1 VGQADAAPTAAQQSA
16 GQHVASEA
24 REVAERWER
33 MKSSSLPALNRKLNA
48 AGLPTINLERKPE
61 NMPEGGDED

>member
-1 VGQADAAPTAAQQSA
+1 MV
-16 GQHVASEA
+16 EK
-24 REVAERWER
+24 WNR

-48 AGLPTINLERKPE
+48 AGLPSINLERKPD